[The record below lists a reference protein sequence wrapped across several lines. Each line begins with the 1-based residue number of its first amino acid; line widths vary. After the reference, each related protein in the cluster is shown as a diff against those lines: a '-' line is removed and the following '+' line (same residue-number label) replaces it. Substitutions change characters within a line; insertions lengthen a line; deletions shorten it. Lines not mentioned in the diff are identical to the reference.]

1 MRLKGDTGCV
11 PDGASGPYVIR
22 PVPIEEAL
30 ANCEYR
36 FVIRRCLVGEVGS
49 PDIFVL

>member
-1 MRLKGDTGCV
+1 VSG
-11 PDGASGPYVIR
+11 GATGPYVIR
-22 PVPIEEAL
+22 PASIEEAL

-49 PDIFVL
+49 PDIFYMKVINKI